1 MNFRG
6 GAMMDDELREG
17 KRGRG
22 GREHN
27 GDVESDGHWTCKLT
41 AGEGREGGD
50 HTRLGSIHK

>member
-1 MNFRG
+1 
-6 GAMMDDELREG
+6 MMDDELREG

-41 AGEGREGGD
+41 AGEGEGGVGP
-50 HTRLGSIHK
+50 HALGEHP